1 MLLAK
6 LEELYNK
13 FDQVLLCDRV
23 LFEKPLEEQKLQR
36 NKQLDN
42 IIKYLTP
49 LVKKIIK
56 WAKENSKKYKPIN
69 KHFLPA
75 PPRIPPEIRDLL

>member
-13 FDQVLLCDRV
+13 FDQVLQCDRV
-23 LFEKPLEEQKLQR
+23 LFEKPLEERKLQS

-49 LVKKIIK
+49 LVKKSIER
-56 WAKENSKKYKPIN
+56 AK
-69 KHFLPA
+69 
-75 PPRIPPEIRDLL
+75 